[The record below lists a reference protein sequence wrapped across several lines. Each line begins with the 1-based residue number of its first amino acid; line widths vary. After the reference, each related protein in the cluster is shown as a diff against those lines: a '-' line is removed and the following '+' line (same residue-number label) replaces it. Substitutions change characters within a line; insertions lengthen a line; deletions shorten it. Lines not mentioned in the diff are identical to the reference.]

1 MLPISLAEKIPKVC
15 DPRNSGNDFLER
27 SADSRARVIRTSII
41 PAQAQARPRLSGATR
56 KMRLAALLCHGRS
69 WIQAR
74 ASANSY
80 SVSEKHSRVS

>member
-15 DPRNSGNDFLER
+15 DARNSGNDFLER

-56 KMRLAALLCHGRS
+56 
-69 WIQAR
+69 
-74 ASANSY
+74 
-80 SVSEKHSRVS
+80 